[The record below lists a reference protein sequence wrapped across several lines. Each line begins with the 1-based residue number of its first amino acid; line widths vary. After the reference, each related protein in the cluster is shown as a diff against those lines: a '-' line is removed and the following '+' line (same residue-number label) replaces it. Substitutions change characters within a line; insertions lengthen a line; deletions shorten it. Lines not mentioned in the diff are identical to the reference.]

1 MKGWKV
7 TEPYRIAET
16 ERNEPF
22 DNTVSSKVKVTKALI
37 TLSDVLRYNW
47 TNKSN
52 FILGTYGIGVV
63 SETGENMFSLQK
75 DMRVYLSP
83 VLDCKE
89 CYNCRNGDKNH
100 CSDLQIAG
108 ENFDGFLSDFAVM
121 PTPALYFLPESVSD
135 EDALYVDYVSQAISI
150 IDKLEVQKGEHV
162 AVIGGDNLSIILA
175 QLLIY
180 YQAVPILID
189 TDPGSIEIA
198 KSTGIYYTLG
208 ADENWIREVSSL
220 TGGRMAKH
228 VVYNLNSS
236 ISARTA
242 FNLAGFN
249 SPVAITGNFMKNSPI
264 SFVPAM
270 KKQLHIFCVN
280 SGYGNIEASINLI
293 ANNAVNFSKLK
304 HSHAKYEDVP
314 NVLAEM
320 AAQYEKSE
328 RVSDTVIDLL

>member
-1 MKGWKV
+1 M
-7 TEPYRIAET
+7 
-16 ERNEPF
+16 
-22 DNTVSSKVKVTKALI
+22 
-37 TLSDVLRYNW
+37 
-47 TNKSN
+47 
-52 FILGTYGIGVV
+52 
-63 SETGENMFSLQK
+63 
-75 DMRVYLSP
+75 
-83 VLDCKE
+83 
-89 CYNCRNGDKNH
+89 
-100 CSDLQIAG
+100 
-108 ENFDGFLSDFAVM
+108 
-121 PTPALYFLPESVSD
+121 
-135 EDALYVDYVSQAISI
+135 
-150 IDKLEVQKGEHV
+150 
-162 AVIGGDNLSIILA
+162 
-175 QLLIY
+175 IY